1 MEILKVKTP
10 AKINFGLNVVEK
22 RHDGF
27 HNIETIFY
35 PIDLFDELT
44 FNEANEFIFESDNMS
59 INSESDNL
67 VIKAKNLLELKTG
80 KKLNVNIYLKKNI
93 PIGAGLGG
101 GSSDAAC
108 TLFSLNKIFKLNLD
122 SSALHQL
129 ALVLGSDVPFFLNPF
144 TSFGS
149 ARGEILEQIDFKIEG
164 SILLINPGI
173 FISTKW
179 AYGKIKPQIS
189 KLSLLELYRR
199 RKLNIATY
207 RDYVRNDF
215 EIPVL
220 AEFQGIQKLKEAIYE
235 AGADFVLLS
244 GSGSSVFS
252 IFQNNSLAK
261 AATEYFSKKYF
272 TFLQLQ

>member
-1 MEILKVKTP
+1 METLKVKTP

-22 RHDGF
+22 RQDGF

-35 PIDLFDELT
+35 PVDLFDELT
-44 FNEANEFIFESDNMS
+44 FNDANEFVFESDNMNL
-59 INSESDNL
+59 NSESDNL

-80 KKLNVNIYLKKNI
+80 RKLNVNIYLKKNI

-108 TLFSLNKIFKLNLD
+108 ALLALNKIFRLNLD
-122 SSALHQL
+122 SLKLHQL
-129 ALVLGSDVPFFLNPF
+129 AIELGSDVPFFLKPF
-144 TSFGS
+144 PSFGS
-149 ARGEILEQIDFKIEG
+149 ARGEILEQVDFKIEG

-179 AYGKIKPQIS
+179 AYGKIKPQ
-189 KLSLLELYRR
+189 KPEHSLIELYRR
-199 RKLNIATY
+199 RKLNISAY
-207 RDYVRNDF
+207 KDYVRNDF

-220 AEFQGIQKLKEAIYE
+220 VEFQGIQKLKEELYE
-235 AGADFVLLS
+235 SGADFVLLS
-244 GSGSSVFS
+244 GSGSTVFS

-261 AATEYFSKKYF
+261 TAKENFSKKYF

>member
-1 MEILKVKTP
+1 MAE
-10 AKINFGLNVVEK
+10 
-22 RHDGF
+22 
-27 HNIETIFY
+27 Y
-35 PIDLFDELT
+35 
-44 FNEANEFIFESDNMS
+44 
-59 INSESDNL
+59 
-67 VIKAKNLLELKTG
+67 
-80 KKLNVNIYLKKNI
+80 
-93 PIGAGLGG
+93 
-101 GSSDAAC
+101 
-108 TLFSLNKIFKLNLD
+108 
-122 SSALHQL
+122 
-129 ALVLGSDVPFFLNPF
+129 
-144 TSFGS
+144 
-149 ARGEILEQIDFKIEG
+149 
-164 SILLINPGI
+164 GI

-220 AEFQGIQKLKEAIYE
+220 AEFQGIQKLKEELYE